1 MKKKYFSPE
10 TEIVYIKM
18 NQTLLAGSPTDIKDD
33 NVDDFN
39 DLLAPGMDAPGEL
52 PGIPDILF

>member
-52 PGIPDILF
+52 PGILF